1 MGKTWN
7 TDELVRQDKA
17 HLLHPVSN
25 LHQLQREGPLIFTHG
40 EGVYLWDSDGNRFI
54 DSFAGLWN
62 VNVGHGRKEL
72 ADVMARQAEE
82 LAFSPIYFG
91 LSHPP
96 AIELAAKLSQMF
108 PDPLN
113 HFHFTSGGSES
124 NESAIKFARY
134 YHFLR
139 GKPEKVKVI
148 SRLMGYHGIALGTL
162 SATGVPAYWNGFGPR
177 APGFIHVT
185 PPYHYRHGEG
195 LTEDEFVDVLVREL
209 EETIA
214 REGAETIAAFMGEP
228 ITGAGGLV
236 VPPDRYW
243 PAVAEVLRKHDIAL
257 IFDEVITG
265 FGRTGTMFGMQQWG
279 VTPDMVSFAKGIT
292 SGYVPLGGVA
302 VSDEIFNVLA
312 EPNTNFMHGF
322 TYSGHPVA
330 CAVALRNLQIVEEEN
345 LVANAAKA
353 GDYLIGELRKLLDR
367 PYVGDVRGRGLMM
380 TVELV
385 ADKATKARFD
395 PALNIP
401 GKVQAAS
408 RKRWIMARAGNDTIT
423 LAPPLTIQQPE
434 LDIIATA
441 LADSMT
447 EVLG

>member
-1 MGKTWN
+1 MGKTWS

-25 LHQLQREGPLIFTHG
+25 LHQLQREGPLVFTRG
-40 EGVYLWDSDGNRFI
+40 EGVYLWDSDGNQFI

-82 LAFSPIYFG
+82 LAFSPTFFG
-91 LSHPP
+91 LAHPP
-96 AIELAAKLSQMF
+96 VIELATKLSQMY

-124 NESAIKFARY
+124 NESAIKIARY
-134 YHFLR
+134 YQYLR

-148 SRLMGYHGIALGTL
+148 SRLMGYHGIAMGAL
-162 SATGVPAYWNGFGPR
+162 SATGVSAYWQGFGPR

-195 LTEDEFVDVLVREL
+195 LTEDEFVNVLVREL

-214 REGAETIAAFMGEP
+214 REGAGTIAAFIGEP

-243 PAVAEVLRKHDIAL
+243 PAIAEVLRRHDIAL

-279 VTPDMVSFAKGIT
+279 MTPDIVSFAKGIT
-292 SGYVPLGGVA
+292 SGYVPLGGVG
-302 VSDEIFNVLA
+302 VSDQIFDVLA
-312 EPNTNFMHGF
+312 EPNTTFMHGF

-330 CAVALRNLQIVEEEN
+330 CAVALRNIQILEEED
-345 LVANAAKA
+345 LVANAAEA
-353 GDYLIGELRKLLDR
+353 GAYLIGELRKLLDR
-367 PYVGDVRGRGLMM
+367 PYVGDVRGRGCMM

-385 ADKATKARFD
+385 ADKATRARFD
-395 PALNIP
+395 PAMNVG
-401 GKVQAAS
+401 GKIQAAT
-408 RKRWIMARAGNDTIT
+408 RKRRIIVRAGNESVTI
-423 LAPPLTIQQPE
+423 APPLTIQRPE
-434 LDIIATA
+434 LDTIATA
-441 LADSMT
+441 FADSLT